1 MKYVTFVVP
10 SYNSQDY
17 LHHCIDTLLPGG
29 DDVEIIIVNDGSK
42 DDTGKIADE
51 YAEKYPN
58 IVRVVHKEN
67 GGHGS
72 GVNKGIELATGKYLK
87 VVDSDDWVDENAYK
101 VYLETIKNHVD
112 NDILVDVYFTNF
124 VYENKV
130 KNSQYILKLNSHF
143 PTDRVFGWKDVK
155 RFKTG
160 QFLMMH
166 SLTYNVET
174 LRRSNT
180 KLLEKTFYVDHIF
193 TYQPMAFCKTM
204 YFIDVDLYRYFIGR
218 NDQSINVDNMVKR
231 YDQQLRVIDYISNI
245 YSMEYLNTLE
255 KNQKKYMVHL
265 LGIISFTTLIFIYG
279 KYDKIKGDAYKAY
292 WKKFKENNKALYSKI
307 RWRSQ
312 VCVPFLLPRFIR
324 KWVVIAG
331 YKVVCKITKWG

>member
-17 LHHCIDTLLPGG
+17 MRHCIDTLLPGG

-72 GVNKGIELATGKYLK
+72 GVNKGIELANGKYLK
-87 VVDSDDWVDENAYK
+87 VVDSDDWVDEEAYK
-101 VYLETIKNHVD
+101 KYLQVIKNNID
-112 NDILVDVYFTNF
+112 NGIEVDVYFTNF

-130 KNSQYILKLNSHF
+130 KNSQYTLKLNTHF
-143 PTDRVFGWKDVK
+143 PKDKVFGWSEVK

-174 LRRSNT
+174 LRRSRT

-193 TYQPMAFCKTM
+193 TYQPMAYCKTM

-218 NDQSINVDNMVKR
+218 NDQSVNVDNMVKR
-231 YDQQLRVIDYISNI
+231 YDQQLRVIDYVSNI
-245 YSMEYLNTLE
+245 YSMDFLNTLE
-255 KNQKKYMVHL
+255 KNQKKY
-265 LGIISFTTLIFIYG
+265 
-279 KYDKIKGDAYKAY
+279 K
-292 WKKFKENNKALYSKI
+292 SKI
-307 RWRSQ
+307 LKEW
-312 VCVPFLLPRFIR
+312 
-324 KWVVIAG
+324 
-331 YKVVCKITKWG
+331 

>member
-17 LHHCIDTLLPGG
+17 MRHCIDTLLPGG

-130 KNSQYILKLNSHF
+130 KNSQYTLKLNSHF

-155 RFKTG
+155 R
-160 QFLMMH
+160 
-166 SLTYNVET
+166 
-174 LRRSNT
+174 
-180 KLLEKTFYVDHIF
+180 
-193 TYQPMAFCKTM
+193 
-204 YFIDVDLYRYFIGR
+204 
-218 NDQSINVDNMVKR
+218 
-231 YDQQLRVIDYISNI
+231 
-245 YSMEYLNTLE
+245 
-255 KNQKKYMVHL
+255 
-265 LGIISFTTLIFIYG
+265 
-279 KYDKIKGDAYKAY
+279 
-292 WKKFKENNKALYSKI
+292 
-307 RWRSQ
+307 
-312 VCVPFLLPRFIR
+312 
-324 KWVVIAG
+324 
-331 YKVVCKITKWG
+331 